1 MRLLPLLLLA
11 ACAGSPYPSE
21 QSAEDR
27 CVNAR
32 RIVMAMEI
40 GGALWG
46 VEDARREAEGIC
58 AMAE

>member
-21 QSAEDR
+21 QTPAER
-27 CVNAR
+27 CENAR
-32 RIVMAMEI
+32 RIVLAMEI

-46 VEDARREAEGIC
+46 VEGARRDADAIC
-58 AMAE
+58 RTVP